1 MQYNMYM
8 KRAVIACGAIAAA
21 AQPAVA
27 QSGRVST
34 PVGVV
39 QVGIEGGASIS
50 NFIKNGNLP
59 GGANDPNNRTGGY
72 GGLSFIVQSNSSAV
86 GLQTGVLYVQ
96 KGAKSSFA
104 DGSLRGGVQL
114 GYVEVPVMLRLGVPL
129 SLIGVAPTVVL
140 GGSLGWRV
148 NCKAVAEVGNFSGSS
163 DCDNALLN
171 QDLNVKRFD
180 GGLTAGIEVPI
191 KLGERY
197 LAVPSVRYV
206 RGLTRISDVGSNDRM
221 NSTLLIGLGLRFR

>member
-1 MQYNMYM
+1 MRYNKCM
-8 KRAVIACGAIAAA
+8 KGAVIACGAFAA
-21 AQPAVA
+21 AQPVVA
-27 QSGRVST
+27 QSGRMST

-50 NFIKNGNLP
+50 NFIKNGDLP
-59 GGANDPNNRTGGY
+59 ANDPNNRTGGY

-104 DGSLRGGVQL
+104 NGGIRGGVQL

-171 QDLNVKRFD
+171 EDLNVKRFD
-180 GGLTAGIEVPI
+180 GGLTAGVEVPI
-191 KLGERY
+191 KLGTRY

-206 RGLTRISDVGSNDRM
+206 RGLTKISDVGSNERM